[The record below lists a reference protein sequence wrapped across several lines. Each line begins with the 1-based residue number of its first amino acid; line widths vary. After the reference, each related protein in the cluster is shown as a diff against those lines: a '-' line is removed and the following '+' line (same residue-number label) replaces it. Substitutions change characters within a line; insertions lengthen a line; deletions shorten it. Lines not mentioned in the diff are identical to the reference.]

1 MSVNNHGESS
11 SNSDSLYIQAKLDKL
26 IQENNSLKET
36 NESLQGQVEQ
46 IRKEQIVYLQNV
58 SHQLVAPLNAMKW
71 HIENLTAGR
80 LRTTERIQKVLRSIY
95 SQATISVHLAKNFAL
110 MSNLE
115 ADQTLAAQRE
125 PLEPVE
131 LQRLMVNLAD
141 DFQPLGWDKNV
152 HISVIDHPLEEA
164 PPVLAIK
171 NLISQVFS
179 NIIENAV
186 KYSKT
191 MTEITIYGHYNP
203 DNDTVCVCIS
213 NTGIPLPSNEEI
225 ERIFSR
231 GYRSKDAQNIY
242 PAGTGFGMYIAKK
255 IIDIHEGSITAYT
268 DKEDHSVFQVTL
280 SVKGLKGKAVQRESK
295 DSAHRRR

>member
-11 SNSDSLYIQAKLDKL
+11 NNTDSLDIQTKLDRL
-26 IQENNSLKET
+26 IQENNLLKET
-36 NESLQGQVEQ
+36 NKSLQNQYEQ
-46 IRKEQIVYLQNV
+46 IKKEQITYLQNV

-80 LRTTERIQKVLRSIY
+80 IRSLERGKKVLRSIY
-95 SQATISVHLAKNFAL
+95 SQATIAVHLAKNFAL

-125 PLEPVE
+125 PLEAVD
-131 LQRLMVNLAD
+131 LKRLMVNLAD
-141 DFQPLGWDKNV
+141 DFQPLGWDRNV

-179 NIIENAV
+179 NIIENAI
-186 KYSKT
+186 KYST
-191 MTEITIYGHYNP
+191 PMSDIEIYGHYNS
-203 DNDTVCVCIS
+203 DNDTVSVCIS
-213 NTGIPLPSNEEI
+213 NKGIPLPSDEI

-231 GYRSKDAQNIY
+231 GYRSKDAENIY
-242 PAGTGFGMYIAKK
+242 PAGTGFGMYIAEK
-255 IIDIHEGSITAYT
+255 IVDIHEGNITAYT
-268 DKEDHSVFQVTL
+268 DKGGSSIFQVTL
-280 SVKGLKGKAVQRESK
+280 SVKGLKGKAIQRESK
-295 DSAHRRR
+295 DSADRRR

>member
-1 MSVNNHGESS
+1 MSVNNRGESS
-11 SNSDSLYIQAKLDKL
+11 SNSGSLDIQKKLDKL
-26 IQENNSLKET
+26 IRENNSLKEA
-36 NESLQGQVEQ
+36 NRSLQDQVEQ
-46 IRKEQIVYLQNV
+46 IKREQIVYLQNV

-80 LRTTERIQKVLRSIY
+80 LSTERIQKVLRSIY
-95 SQATISVHLAKNFAL
+95 SQATIAVHLAKNFAL

-131 LQRLMVNLAD
+131 LKRLMVNLAD
-141 DFQPLGWDKNV
+141 DFQPLGWDRDV

-179 NIIENAV
+179 NIIENAI
-186 KYSKT
+186 KYSDIL
-191 MTEITIYGHYNP
+191 TEVKIYGRYNP
-203 DNDTVCVCIS
+203 ANDTVCVCIS
-213 NTGIPLPSNEEI
+213 NKGISLPPKEEI
-225 ERIFSR
+225 ERVFLR

-255 IIDIHEGSITAYT
+255 IVDIHEGSITAHT
-268 DKEDHSVFQVTL
+268 DKEGYSVFEVTL
-280 SVKGLKGKAVQRESK
+280 PVKKLKGKAVQRESK
-295 DSAHRRR
+295 DGAHRR

>member
-1 MSVNNHGESS
+1 MSVNKHGKSS
-11 SNSDSLYIQAKLDKL
+11 SNSDSLDIQAKLNKL
-26 IQENNSLKET
+26 IQENTSLKET
-36 NESLQGQVEQ
+36 NKSLQNQVEQ
-46 IRKEQIVYLQNV
+46 IKKEQIIYLQNV

-80 LRTTERIQKVLRSIY
+80 LHSIERIRKVLRSIY

-125 PLEPVE
+125 PIEQVK

-152 HISVIDHPLEEA
+152 HIAVIDDPLEEA

-186 KYSKT
+186 KYSKPE
-191 MTEITIYGHYNP
+191 TEVKIYGQYNP
-203 DNDTVCVCIS
+203 DNDTVLVCIS
-213 NTGIPLPSNEEI
+213 DKGIPLPSNEEI

-255 IIDIHEGSITAYT
+255 IVDIHEGSITAYT
-268 DKEDHSVFQVTL
+268 DQEGCSVFQVTL
-280 SVKGLKGKAVQRESK
+280 SVKGLKGKAVQREPK
-295 DSAHRRR
+295 DSANRR